1 MTTDLCLNFHKAIVP
16 DSSPVKGKPRKKI
29 LDQKLI
35 SPVYIMSCH
44 VLYRF
49 DKGD

>member
-1 MTTDLCLNFHKAIVP
+1 MTTDLYLNFHKAIIP
-16 DSSPVKGKPRKKI
+16 DSSSVKVKPRKKI

-44 VLYRF
+44 VMCRLE
-49 DKGD
+49 KGD